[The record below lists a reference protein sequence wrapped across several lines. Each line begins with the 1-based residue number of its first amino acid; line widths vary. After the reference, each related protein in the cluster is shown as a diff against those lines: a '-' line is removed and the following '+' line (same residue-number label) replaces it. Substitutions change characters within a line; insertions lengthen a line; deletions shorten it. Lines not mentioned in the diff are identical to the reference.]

1 MREVFD
7 KQPSL
12 CMSLKLIFLHMH
24 FFKGYMIGL
33 CVLEYILG
41 TKVN

>member
-12 CMSLKLIFLHMH
+12 CMSLQLIFLHIH
-24 FFKGYMIGL
+24 FLKGMIGL

>member
-12 CMSLKLIFLHMH
+12 CMSLQLIFLHIH
-24 FFKGYMIGL
+24 PFKGYDRFM
-33 CVLEYILG
+33 CS
-41 TKVN
+41 